1 MTKPSHSFFYYLLL
15 FIVFYFLV
23 APLII
28 YEFNRQ
34 NGVVEGFSGVSG
46 SGGGGVVVIAY
57 PNTFNALSS
66 ISGGL
71 GYDQPTRSGYRVYR
85 FYSGTGPIQW

>member
-1 MTKPSHSFFYYLLL
+1 MTKPSHSFLYYLLL

-34 NGVVEGFSGVSG
+34 NGVVEGFSGVSFTG
-46 SGGGGVVVIAY
+46 SFFIIFAVVAIVCFIA
-57 PNTFNALSS
+57 FFLFKS
-66 ISGGL
+66 L
-71 GYDQPTRSGYRVYR
+71 FKD
-85 FYSGTGPIQW
+85 

>member
-15 FIVFYFLV
+15 FVVFYFLV

-34 NGVVEGFSGVSG
+34 NGIEGFSRMSFTASFFIIFAFVA
-46 SGGGGVVVIAY
+46 VICFLA
-57 PNTFNALSS
+57 FFLFKS
-66 ISGGL
+66 L
-71 GYDQPTRSGYRVYR
+71 FKD
-85 FYSGTGPIQW
+85 

>member
-1 MTKPSHSFFYYLLL
+1 MTKPRHSFLYYLLL

-34 NGVVEGFSGVSG
+34 NGVVEGFSGVSFTG
-46 SGGGGVVVIAY
+46 SFFF
-57 PNTFNALSS
+57 FNKNYILIKISIYLNYFFRGIRKSS
-66 ISGGL
+66 G
-71 GYDQPTRSGYRVYR
+71 
-85 FYSGTGPIQW
+85 

>member
-1 MTKPSHSFFYYLLL
+1 MTKSRHSFLYYLLL

-34 NGVVEGFSGVSG
+34 NEVVEGFSGVSFTG
-46 SGGGGVVVIAY
+46 SFFIIFAVVAVICFLA
-57 PNTFNALSS
+57 FFLFKS
-66 ISGGL
+66 L
-71 GYDQPTRSGYRVYR
+71 FKD
-85 FYSGTGPIQW
+85 

>member
-15 FIVFYFLV
+15 FVVFYFLV

-34 NGVVEGFSGVSG
+34 NGLVEGFSRLSFTG
-46 SGGGGVVVIAY
+46 SFFIIFAVVAVICFLA
-57 PNTFNALSS
+57 FFLFKS
-66 ISGGL
+66 L
-71 GYDQPTRSGYRVYR
+71 FKD
-85 FYSGTGPIQW
+85 

>member
-1 MTKPSHSFFYYLLL
+1 MTKPSHSFLYYLLL

-34 NGVVEGFSGVSG
+34 NGVVEGFSGVSFTG
-46 SGGGGVVVIAY
+46 SFFIIFAVVALVCFIA
-57 PNTFNALSS
+57 FFLFKS
-66 ISGGL
+66 L
-71 GYDQPTRSGYRVYR
+71 FKD
-85 FYSGTGPIQW
+85 

>member
-1 MTKPSHSFFYYLLL
+1 MRKTGYSFFYYLLL

-34 NGVVEGFSGVSG
+34 NGVVEGFSGLSFTG
-46 SGGGGVVVIAY
+46 SFFIIFAVVAVICFMA
-57 PNTFNALSS
+57 FFLFKS
-66 ISGGL
+66 L
-71 GYDQPTRSGYRVYR
+71 FKD
-85 FYSGTGPIQW
+85 

>member
-15 FIVFYFLV
+15 FIIFYFLV

-34 NGVVEGFSGVSG
+34 NGVVVGFSRMSFTASFFIIFAFVA
-46 SGGGGVVVIAY
+46 VICFIA
-57 PNTFNALSS
+57 FFLFKS
-66 ISGGL
+66 L
-71 GYDQPTRSGYRVYR
+71 FKD
-85 FYSGTGPIQW
+85 

>member
-15 FIVFYFLV
+15 FVVFYFLV

-34 NGVVEGFSGVSG
+34 NGVVEGFSGLSFTG
-46 SGGGGVVVIAY
+46 SFFIIFAIVAVVCFLA
-57 PNTFNALSS
+57 FFLFKS
-66 ISGGL
+66 L
-71 GYDQPTRSGYRVYR
+71 FKD
-85 FYSGTGPIQW
+85 

>member
-1 MTKPSHSFFYYLLL
+1 MTKSRHSFLYYLLL

-34 NGVVEGFSGVSG
+34 NEVVEGFSGVSFTG
-46 SGGGGVVVIAY
+46 SFFIIFAVV
-57 PNTFNALSS
+57 ALVCFLAFFLFKS
-66 ISGGL
+66 L
-71 GYDQPTRSGYRVYR
+71 FKD
-85 FYSGTGPIQW
+85 